1 MGCYSQLTREG
12 ENQGLVTIAIPAYK
26 SAYLSEAIRSALE
39 QDYSKIELIVIDDC
53 SPDNIKEVV
62 DSFKDS
68 RVRYVRNHKN
78 LGSISVVH
86 NWNKCL
92 DESRGEFFILLCDDD
107 ILLPNM
113 VGSML
118 SLAERYPE
126 CGMFH
131 AKRLVL
137 KKSMEQCMDT
147 DWPQEES
154 FVEFVD
160 NKFAGRRMHTITEFF
175 YRTDFIRKEKYSV
188 YPVGF
193 YADDVTILKLCMRQ
207 GKMISSSESLV
218 VFRESDIHIT
228 GNDKYIEGK
237 IRAFVQY
244 YQFLQTT
251 PYLKDRISQEGYE
264 CILSQ
269 YLTHCDKKTLIKLLT
284 LLPKSSTMLK
294 TITYHLLKR
303 QA

>member
-1 MGCYSQLTREG
+1 MIEP
-12 ENQGLVTIAIPAYK
+12 LVTIAIPAYK
-26 SAYLSEAIRSALE
+26 SAFLTDAIRSALN
-39 QDYSKIELIVIDDC
+39 QDYHNLEVLVVDDC
-53 SPDNIKEVV
+53 SPDDIWVIASRFN
-62 DSFKDS
+62 DS
-68 RVRYVRNHKN
+68 RVIYIRNATN
-78 LGSISVVH
+78 LGKSSIVH

-92 DESRGEFFILLCDDD
+92 ELATGDYFVLLCDDD

-244 YQFLQTT
+244 YQYLQSA
-251 PYLKDRISQEGYE
+251 PELKNRISREGYE

-269 YLTHCDKKTLIKLLT
+269 YMTHCDKKTLIKLLT